1 MEPLLVLFDVD
12 GTLIDTAGAGR
23 RAIERAFEQVY
34 AVDPRTRRRDGVR
47 YAGMTDPI
55 IFRNLARALGVGEE
69 EQRDGW
75 TRLLDAYLAALK
87 EEMGRDDPRRRALP
101 GVPELLLA
109 LSARRDVYLGLL
121 TGNLEAGARIKLSPF
136 GLNDYFLGGGFASD
150 HPERPEIARLARE
163 KLSRTFGVDF
173 PAARVVVIGDTEH
186 DVACARANGYR
197 AVAVEFGWVPR
208 EDLEEAGPD
217 ALFEDLSDVPTVMHA
232 LGVESP

>member
-1 MEPLLVLFDVD
+1 MWPARTGRSCQRGYTLTCPDQLF
-12 GTLIDTAGAGR
+12 AG
-23 RAIERAFEQVY
+23 I
-34 AVDPRTRRRDGVR
+34 
-47 YAGMTDPI
+47 
-55 IFRNLARALGVGEE
+55 
-69 EQRDGW
+69 
-75 TRLLDAYLAALK
+75 RLLECGISVCQVRQTKFHLA
-87 EEMGRDDPRRRALP
+87 
-101 GVPELLLA
+101 
-109 LSARRDVYLGLL
+109 
-121 TGNLEAGARIKLSPF
+121 
-136 GLNDYFLGGGFASD
+136 
-150 HPERPEIARLARE
+150 EIARLARE